1 MKITFNELTNNLY
14 DELNARIS
22 YYDIKCGSEIY
33 YKDKLVKIFGRGRPR
48 KEVAI
53 LFGEMKKLLFPDNK
67 VIIAPISKNIIIKAK
82 KTRRKSKPLELP
94 LLAKNGF
101 ATVEIVDGLYGIKL
115 NDNILPSLVDL
126 FLHTVKGNDKRKQV
140 SRTGRISN
148 FPEEIS
154 EGLCCLKLNKLLY
167 YKKAVNS
174 KSKITFD
181 CFDANATYQVKGSCS
196 TGPSSFSPKDNYDM
210 VLFFKFDMDTTRYNI
225 YEIDK
230 CDIDNI
236 QVNSGQS
243 VLDQRKT
250 GKRPRT
256 SLDKFVKDKGIVPIF
271 SDYLIKDYKTIT
283 VNEVLDVSYDI

>member
-1 MKITFNELTNNLY
+1 MKVTFNEVTNNLY
-14 DELNARIS
+14 DESNVRIN
-22 YYDIKCGSEIY
+22 YYDIKSGSEIY

-53 LFGEMKKLLFPDNK
+53 LFGEMKKLLFLDNK
-67 VIIAPISKNIIIKAK
+67 IIIPTCKNVVIKVK
-82 KTRRKSKPLELP
+82 KTRRKSKLLEMP
-94 LLAKNGF
+94 LLEKNGF
-101 ATVEIVDGLYGIKL
+101 ATVEMVDGLYGIKL

-126 FLHTVKGNDKRKQV
+126 FLHTVKGNEKRKQV

-167 YKKAVNS
+167 YKKAIGN

-196 TGPSSFSPKDNYDM
+196 TGPSSFSPNANYDM
-210 VLFFKFDMDTTRYNI
+210 VLFFKFDMDTTQYNI

-243 VLDQRKT
+243 VLDQRNE
-250 GKRPRT
+250 GIRPRT
-256 SLDKFVKDKGIVPIF
+256 SLDDFVKNKCIVPIF
-271 SDYLIKDYKTIT
+271 SDYLIKDYNKIIAADK
-283 VNEVLDVSYDI
+283 VLDVEYII